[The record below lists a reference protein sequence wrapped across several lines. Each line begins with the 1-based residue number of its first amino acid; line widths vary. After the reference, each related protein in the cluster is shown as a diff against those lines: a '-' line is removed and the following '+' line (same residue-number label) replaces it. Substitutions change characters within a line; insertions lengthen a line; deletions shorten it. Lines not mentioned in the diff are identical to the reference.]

1 MVDTELLKMLVCPE
15 THQPLREA
23 EGALLAKV
31 NEAIRAGKVSNR
43 SGSQVAEPLT
53 EALIRQDGKILYP
66 VREGI
71 PVLLVDE
78 GIPLEQLSVTS

>member
-15 THQPLREA
+15 THQALREA
-23 EGALLAKV
+23 EEALLAKV
-31 NEAIRAGKVSNR
+31 NEAIRAGKLNNR
-43 SGSQVAEPLT
+43 SGSPVTEPLT

-78 GIPLEQLSVTS
+78 GILLDQLP

>member
-23 EGALLAKV
+23 DEGLLAKL
-31 NEAIRAGKVSNR
+31 NEAIRAGRVKNR
-43 SGSQVAEPLT
+43 SGSSVTETLS
-53 EALIRQDGKILYP
+53 EALLRQDGKVLYP
-66 VREGI
+66 VRDGI

-78 GIPLEQLSVTS
+78 GILLENLG

>member
-23 EGALLAKV
+23 DEALLAKL
-31 NEAIRAGKVSNR
+31 NEAIRAGKLKNR
-43 SGSQVAEPLT
+43 SGATVTETLT
-53 EALIRQDGKILYP
+53 EALLREDGQVLYP
-66 VREGI
+66 VREEI

-78 GIPLEQLSVTS
+78 GIVLEGLR

>member
-23 EGALLAKV
+23 DEGLLAKL
-31 NEAIRAGKVSNR
+31 NEASRAGRVKNR
-43 SGSQVAEPLT
+43 SGSSVTETLS
-53 EALIRQDGKILYP
+53 EALLRQDGKVLYP
-66 VREGI
+66 VRDGI

-78 GIPLEQLSVTS
+78 GILLENLG